1 MSLIRQ
7 VWLLLVGTV
16 LVALVA
22 SIAVTVL
29 SMRQA
34 MQTQLVLK
42 SNDNAQ
48 ALAIALSQQRGDRER
63 MALLIAA
70 QFDTGDYERI
80 TFADAQGRLLFE
92 RSAPGAPLH
101 APRWFV
107 DLLPIESVPGVAQV
121 SDGWQA
127 VGSITVVSRPAFAH
141 DALWRSSLESVLL
154 LSIIGSISGVGGTM
168 LVQGI
173 RRPLDETVAQAQ
185 AIVQGRFFTVPEP
198 RATELARLTRA
209 MNVLVTRLKNLF
221 EAQAAQMEALRQQ
234 AHHDALTGLPN
245 RRHFLRR
252 LDAALEREDGPI
264 EGGLVLLR
272 MRDPAEANRL
282 YGHEAVDRAILT
294 IAQALHVYPG
304 KVSGCFLGRLNGAD
318 FALCLPVAGVAAET
332 GQALAQALAATLP
345 AYGSTVSVVI
355 GSVDFR
361 RGLQSAQWMSAA
373 DEALARA
380 ESGGPFSAWH
390 NGQQRI
396 DGAVRGERAWR
407 SQIVEAV
414 HRRRA
419 RLLEFRMVDRSG
431 RLVHLECPL
440 RLQLEREGPF
450 EAASVWLPHALRG
463 RITADIDV
471 LAVELA
477 LQAIEA
483 DELPRCVNVAP
494 ASLADI
500 GFVQRL
506 ADMLQAQPRAARRLS
521 VDIAESVALDNFNG
535 LQAFGR
541 QLRPLGIRLG
551 LEHAGERLAR
561 VDRLYE
567 AGLDHVKLD
576 STLTR
581 GVANETQAAEFIR
594 TTVTLL
600 RALSLQ
606 IYAEGL
612 ADAGDAQALWGC
624 GVDGITGPWVEAQ
637 AVALEASAYSAAQ

>member
-16 LVALVA
+16 LVALLG
-22 SIAVTVL
+22 SIAVNVL

-34 MQTQLVLK
+34 LQTQLVLK

-48 ALAIALSQQRGDRER
+48 ALAIALSQQRGDKER

-80 TFADAQGRLLFE
+80 TFTDADGKVLFE
-92 RSAPGAPLH
+92 RFSSGVSQH
-101 APRWFV
+101 APRWFTR
-107 DLLPIESVPGVAQV
+107 LLPIESVPGVAQV

-127 VGSITVVSRPAFAH
+127 VGAVTVVSRASFAH
-141 DALWRSSLESVLL
+141 DALWRSSVESAALL
-154 LSIIGSISGVGGTM
+154 LVIAAIAGVGGTM

-198 RATELARLTRA
+198 RAAELARLTRA

-252 LDAALEREDGPI
+252 LDAALEREDGPV

-272 MRDPAEANRL
+272 LRDPAEANRL

-304 KVSGCFLGRLNGAD
+304 KVGGCFLGRLNGAD
-318 FALCLPVAGVAAET
+318 FALCLPVAGVAEET

-380 ESGGPFSAWH
+380 ESGGPFTTWH
-390 NGQQRI
+390 NGELRP
-396 DGAVRGERAWR
+396 DTPVRGERAWR

-414 HRRRA
+414 HKRRA
-419 RLLEFRMVDRSG
+419 KLLEFRMVDRNG
-431 RLVHLECPL
+431 RLLHLECPL
-440 RLQLEREGPF
+440 RLQLERDEPF
-450 EAASVWLPHALRG
+450 EPASIWLPHALRG
-463 RITADIDV
+463 RITADIDA

-483 DELPRCVNVAP
+483 DEQPRCVNVAP

-506 ADMLQAQPRAARRLS
+506 ADMLQAQPRAAKRLS
-521 VDIAESVALDNFNG
+521 VDVAEAVAIDNFNG

-576 STLTR
+576 SSVTR
-581 GVANETQAAEFIR
+581 GVGTDAHTAEFIR

-606 IYAEGL
+606 IHAEGV
-612 ADAGDAQALWGC
+612 ADAGDAQALWAC
-624 GVDGITGPWVEAQ
+624 GVDGITGPWVEVQ
-637 AVALEASAYSAAQ
+637 AVPA